1 MLPRPLRQ
9 HEETKCEA
17 YHILERCVPLAFFF
31 DKIEAVKKIGPF
43 KITPGK
49 AKMLQTL
56 NNPARYS
63 NKPSVFQLALWAL
76 GTFGCN

>member
-1 MLPRPLRQ
+1 
-9 HEETKCEA
+9 
-17 YHILERCVPLAFFF
+17 LAFFF

-49 AKMLQTL
+49 AKMLQAL
-56 NNPARYS
+56 NNPTRYN

-76 GTFGCN
+76 GTFGRN

>member
-1 MLPRPLRQ
+1 
-9 HEETKCEA
+9 
-17 YHILERCVPLAFFF
+17 LAFFS

-49 AKMLQTL
+49 AKILHTL
-56 NNPARYS
+56 NNPTRYN

-76 GTFGCN
+76 GTFGWNYFQSVP